1 MEQKCRVASE
11 GVLRIDLADSRYCS
25 RPGLAARR
33 QRSEQYFTW
42 SQSRSHFLRQLKGRA
57 QWAQVFDGSSDF
69 LRIFM
74 AGQGEM
80 AVWGFVILEAR
91 PLAHAIAIAR
101 HARRCSLDG
110 VVRW

>member
-11 GVLRIDLADSRYCS
+11 GVLRIDLADSLYCS
-25 RPGLAARR
+25 GPGLAARR

-57 QWAQVFDGSSDF
+57 QWAQIFDGSSDF

-74 AGQGEM
+74 AGQGRDGG
-80 AVWGFVILEAR
+80 VGFVILEAR
-91 PLAHAIAIAR
+91 LLAHAIAIAW